1 MLFCSFIIMFFLI
14 HYSIPG
20 FRTQEFC
27 PQNEN
32 FDLLVRIK
40 LENLFFMYFEI

>member
-1 MLFCSFIIMFFLI
+1 MLYFSIIIIFYLI
-14 HYSIPG
+14 LFSIPG

>member
-1 MLFCSFIIMFFLI
+1 MERSLCLLTPANEMALVFD
-14 HYSIPG
+14 G
-20 FRTQEFC
+20 